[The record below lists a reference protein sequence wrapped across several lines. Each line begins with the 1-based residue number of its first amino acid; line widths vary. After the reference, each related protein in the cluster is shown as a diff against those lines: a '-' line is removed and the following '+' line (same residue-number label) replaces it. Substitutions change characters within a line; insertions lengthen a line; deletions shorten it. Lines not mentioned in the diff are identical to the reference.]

1 MHRASL
7 NHTYRLVWS
16 DVKQAFVAVA
26 ETVRGRGKGS
36 GRKLIAAALSFSTV
50 VAMAG
55 PQGGQVVL
63 GSGAISQSGNTTTIQ
78 QSSQN
83 LSLTWNS
90 FNIAQ
95 PETVNFVQPSASS
108 IAVNRILNTSASQI
122 LGHLNANGQVYLL
135 NPNGILFGQGAQVN
149 VGGLVASTLDLS
161 DTSLNGNTR
170 TFSGSGTG
178 RVINQ
183 GSIHASSGGY
193 VALLGNTVSNHGA
206 ITAQMGSVVLGAGS
220 AATLTFS
227 GNSLV
232 GMQIDQSTLNNL
244 ANNGGLVQAD
254 GGQVIMSA
262 GARDALL
269 ASVVNNTGV
278 IQAHTVQNVGG
289 NITLLGDS
297 VVHSGRVDASGAT
310 GADTGGRIAIN
321 ARQVALLDGALH
333 ADGARGG
340 QVSVSAP
347 HLGQSA
353 AITAQGSGAA
363 GGSITLAGEV
373 IVQTAGAQ
381 LNASSTQGDGGSI
394 DARAFKADGSGHL
407 FSSATVDVTGQHGGS
422 VLLSANTVDLYGAS
436 VDASGSAGGGTVLV
450 GGDYQG
456 HNTSVPKAQRTT
468 LNASTQVKA
477 NATQTGDG
485 GKVIVWSDEHTRYSG
500 HISAQG
506 AAAGGAGGLIEI
518 SGKQTLTYSGSAN
531 AGLGGQVLLDPT
543 DIVITDSSGVS
554 YIDLADP
561 HVAASDKHGNSTGS
575 VTELRNGNYVVSSNL
590 WNNGSVVDAGAVWLA
605 SGTGPTADSMTP
617 AQVAA
622 ATPNGSTLTLSASNN
637 ITVDSAVTV
646 DGSLVL
652 NAGNTITLNAAVTS
666 NATSNTA
673 LVLVAGS
680 SFVNT
685 AGASA
690 LSTPNGKWQVW
701 SANPGANTLGGLSP
715 DFKQYNASYGSTT
728 VLGSGN
734 GNGNGVLYTLAPT
747 LSVSLTG
754 SVSKTYNATID
765 ATLSAGN
772 YSVSGSVDGDSVT
785 LNNPTTGSFDN
796 KNVGTGKTVSVSGIT
811 VASASNGAT
820 AVYGYGVNGS
830 TSAAI
835 GDITPKALTVSGISA
850 SDKVYDGT
858 TSATVST
865 ASVSLGGLVSG
876 DVLTVSATGALADEN
891 VASGKTVALTS
902 SYGGAD
908 VGNYAITNQ
917 VSTRANITPPASAL
931 NATTQLAVNVLSP
944 QTGTRPDA
952 LGLSPTIA
960 VTQSSS
966 ADLAAKGDAPSSS
979 SSGTAAVVNVAMTIG
994 SKGPALQIMNGSMKL
1009 PGNMVNVN
1017 E

>member
-36 GRKLIAAALSFSTV
+36 GRKLIAAALSLSTV

-108 IAVNRILNTSASQI
+108 IAVNRILDTSASQI

-178 RVINQ
+178 SVINQ

-220 AATLTFS
+220 AATVTFS

-554 YIDLADP
+554 HIDLAAP
-561 HVAASDKHGNSTGS
+561 HVTASDKHGNSTGS
-575 VTELRNGNYVVSSNL
+575 VTALTNGNYVVST
-590 WNNGSVVDAGAVWLA
+590 VTLA

-673 LVLVAGS
+673 LVAGS

-715 DFKQYNASYGSTT
+715 DFKQYNANYGSTT
-728 VLGSGN
+728 VLGS
-734 GNGNGVLYTLAPT
+734 GNGVLYTLAPT
-747 LSVSLTG
+747 LSASLTG

-796 KNVGTGKTVSVSGIT
+796 QNVGTGKTVSVSGIT
-811 VASASNGAT
+811 VASASNGAA

-835 GDITPKALTVSGISA
+835 GDITAKALTVSGISA

-876 DVLTVSATGALADEN
+876 
-891 VASGKTVALTS
+891 
-902 SYGGAD
+902 AD

-931 NATTQLAVNVLSP
+931 NATTQLAVNVVSP
-944 QTGTRPDA
+944 QAGTRPDA

-966 ADLAAKGDAPSSS
+966 ADLAAKGDAPSSF
-979 SSGTAAVVNVAMTIG
+979 SSGTAAVVNVAMTMG
-994 SKGPALQIMNGSMKL
+994 SMGPALQIMNGGMKL
-1009 PGNMVNVN
+1009 PGNRVNVN